1 MDKIDANP
9 DWNIAYISRGIVRC
23 GDIEAAL
30 KVTDDLGTGYI
41 KIYEPN
47 QYADGVIF
55 FSGSHIKTERRE
67 ILKNKIIA
75 YARQHGFDFIV
86 NQLLLDG
93 QDIFSFKYI
102 PGELISFKENFHL
115 IYCEGADAFEFIG
128 RKQNNALKIPSHD
141 AWNAN
146 TPAWLH
152 NRQEEIIAKIFQFKN
167 DISFEFVPLKAQP
180 KVLPNETEKSAP
192 LKAPAKPL
200 TIKPEKHV
208 PLKVPPKPIS
218 KETEA
223 FFLKIASSM
232 ESAIEANPNSIKN
245 LSKRHSQKKLVRT
258 YLLIF
263 IISFCF
269 FAVLRNF
276 A

>member
-1 MDKIDANP
+1 MDKIDANQ

-23 GDIEAAL
+23 GPIEAAL
-30 KVTDDLGTGYI
+30 KVTDDLGTGYF

-47 QYADGVIF
+47 QYAEGVIF
-55 FSGSHIKTERRE
+55 FTGSHIKTEWRE
-67 ILKNKIIA
+67 IAKNKIIA
-75 YARQHGFDFIV
+75 HAKQYRHDFIA

-93 QDIFSFKYI
+93 QDVFSFKYI

-128 RKQNNALKIPSHD
+128 RKQNNALKIPNHD

-152 NRQEEIIAKIFQFKN
+152 NRQDEIILKIIHFKN
-167 DISFEFVPLKAQP
+167 DISFEFAPLKAQP
-180 KVLPNETEKSAP
+180 KVLPNETEKP
-192 LKAPAKPL
+192 
-200 TIKPEKHV
+200 V

-276 A
+276 T